1 MEFLHTI
8 QPVYVLAGFLVGALV
23 GVTGVGGGALMTPI
37 LIFFGIPPVAAVG
50 TDLLYASLTKTG
62 GTLVHGYN
70 HTVDWRVVIRLGTG
84 SIPAAAL
91 TLMTLY
97 ELHIGSA
104 DAQELVTKVLG
115 VALLLTAL
123 ALLFRKPL
131 TRTFIARVGELDPE
145 LVRRLTIAAGAMLG
159 VLVSISSVGAGAIGA
174 TVLILLYPKMSMAR
188 IVGSDIAH
196 AVPLTLAAGIG
207 HWMLGSIN
215 WMLLVTL
222 LIGSLPGIFVGS
234 YLSARLPDALVRI
247 TLAGT
252 LLIVCAKLL
261 LS

>member
-23 GVTGVGGGALMTPI
+23 GITGVGGGALMTPI

-131 TRTFIARVGELDPE
+131 TRAFIARVGELDPE
-145 LVRRLTIAAGAMLG
+145 LVRQADDRVRCAAGRAGVDFLG
-159 VLVSISSVGAGAIGA
+159 RRGRHRRHGADPALSENVDGADRRLGHRPCRAADAGRRDRPLDARLDQLDAAGDAADRLVAGHLRRQLSVGAA
-174 TVLILLYPKMSMAR
+174 AR
-188 IVGSDIAH
+188 H
-196 AVPLTLAAGIG
+196 AGPHHAGR
-207 HWMLGSIN
+207 
-215 WMLLVTL
+215 
-222 LIGSLPGIFVGS
+222 
-234 YLSARLPDALVRI
+234 AR
-247 TLAGT
+247 
-252 LLIVCAKLL
+252 C
-261 LS
+261 